1 MQCRSGKPHLLI
13 TGGSQGASALNQILP
28 PAVAH
33 LTGGAICEIRHQ
45 AGRGRAQQTAQAYAA
60 FGVAANV
67 EEFIE
72 DMAGAYAWADLV
84 VCRAGALT
92 VSELAAAGVAA
103 VFVPYPHAVDDHQTR
118 NAEYLVGLGAA
129 HLLPEAQCDPGSLGR
144 LLQDLL
150 SDRQR
155 LLHMANLARGAAIPD
170 AADCVAQ
177 ACMEFATP

>member
-1 MQCRSGKPHLLI
+1 
-13 TGGSQGASALNQILP
+13 
-28 PAVAH
+28 
-33 LTGGAICEIRHQ
+33 
-45 AGRGRAQQTAQAYAA
+45 
-60 FGVAANV
+60 
-67 EEFIE
+67 
-72 DMAGAYAWADLV
+72 
-84 VCRAGALT
+84 
-92 VSELAAAGVAA
+92 